1 MKKLLT
7 IISLCFLLG
16 CTISVEDVSTLD
28 MSTDMSFLR
37 NKVIR
42 QAVVTGNGR
51 EVTIFFSDTSKVTF
65 RDPCDC
71 TLRMYK

>member
-1 MKKLLT
+1 MFVLS
-7 IISLCFLLG
+7 ISLWG
-16 CTISVEDVSTLD
+16 CTMEVDKSVLD
-28 MSTDMSFLR
+28 MGTDMSFLR
-37 NKVIR
+37 NKIIR
-42 QAVVTGNGR
+42 QAVVTGGGT